1 VAARTLLLFKVV
13 PTQQDVA
20 QLYVNKQHKYFMLKK
35 ILTSPWTAL
44 LTLALIV
51 SIRIAD
57 PVFVESVRLR
67 YFDTLITAKEPTF
80 NNIVTVNIDE
90 PTLDKYGQWPLPRA
104 EYAKI
109 IKDLYDRGASLVVLN
124 VLMAEPDR
132 TGGDAGLSAALKNYP
147 VILGSVPSNK
157 TKNTPRVPG
166 SAVLGPEWLDQIVQ
180 YSGLIANVPQLENS
194 AAGVGIVSTL
204 PEVDGVNRRMPLIV
218 AVDDKLYPALS
229 LETLRVAAGDSTFQV
244 KLFEGG
250 VEKMRVPK
258 FGPVTTDNLGRVWI
272 DWSQESRSFGLTK
285 LPKDLEGAIVI
296 VGPTAAGI
304 GNPVP
309 TSKGAVWPHEVQA
322 AVIGTMMNGVVIQ
335 RPDYADGVEILAL
348 LAFGILLI
356 FLSRWTYVGI
366 GATVVI
372 VGAVVPGTMW
382 AFTNWLI
389 LSDAT
394 AISFGLILVALHT
407 YGVKFVSEFLQKQA
421 VKKQFAGYC
430 SPEVVRLLQENPDL
444 IKKGIKKDV
453 SVMFSDLRGFTP
465 IGEYFD
471 KPGNG
476 GPQGLATYMNGYMDA
491 ITIPIIDAN
500 GMVLKYVGDASM
512 HIHGAPLDDDRHAH
526 TIVAVGL
533 EMLDAVDEYTEI
545 MEAQG
550 LPPAAMGWGCNTGY
564 GYIGEMGSTARHGY
578 DILGDMVSTAA
589 RLEARCKAYG
599 VLCIIGAETY
609 NRTKDDFF
617 YLLLDNLQPK
627 GKTVAD
633 LIYTVLRT
641 RGIDY
646 ARDKIAHDVMHDLY
660 RQKKFDEAAAMCAK
674 LKGNFGGQMDKYY
687 KIWIERCDFM
697 KLQDLGDNW
706 NGEFVAHEK

>member
-1 VAARTLLLFKVV
+1 
-13 PTQQDVA
+13 
-20 QLYVNKQHKYFMLKK
+20 MLKK
-35 ILTSPWTAL
+35 LLLSPWTAL
-44 LTLALIV
+44 LTLVLV
-51 SIRIAD
+51 VGIRIAD
-57 PVFVESVRLR
+57 PSFVESVRLR
-67 YFDTLITAKEPTF
+67 YFDTLITSKAPTE
-80 NNIVTVNIDE
+80 NNIYTVNIDE
-90 PTLDKYGQWPLPRA
+90 AALDKYGQWPLPRA

-109 IKDLYDRGASLVVLN
+109 IKNLYDRGAGLVVLN

-132 TGGDAGLSAALKNYP
+132 SGGDVVLSNALKNYP
-147 VILGSVPSNK
+147 VILGSVPSAK
-157 TKNTPRVPG
+157 TKNIPRNPG
-166 SAVLGPEWLDQIVQ
+166 SAVMGPEWLDQIVQ
-180 YSGLIANVPQLENS
+180 YPGLIANVPALENG
-194 AAGVGIVSTL
+194 AAGIGIVSTL
-204 PEVDGVNRRMPLIV
+204 PEVDGVNRRLPLIV
-218 AVDDKLYPALS
+218 TVDGKLYPSIAM
-229 LETLRVAAGDSTFQV
+229 ETLRVAAGDSTFQV

-250 VEKMRVPK
+250 VEKMRIPK
-258 FGPVTTDNLGRVWI
+258 FGPVTTDNLGRVWV
-272 DWSQESRSFGLTK
+272 DWSQANKSVSLTD
-285 LPKDLEGAIVI
+285 LPKDFGGAIVI

-304 GNPVP
+304 SNPVP
-309 TSKGAVWPHEVQA
+309 TSKGAVFPHDVQA
-322 AVIGTMMNGVVIQ
+322 AVIATMANGVVIE
-335 RPDYADGVEILAL
+335 RPDYADGLEIIAVLVA
-348 LAFGILLI
+348 GILLL
-356 FLSRWTYVGI
+356 FLTRWTYVGL
-366 GATVVI
+366 ATTIVLAVGGVV
-372 VGAVVPGTMW
+372 ASRY
-382 AFTNWLI
+382 AFSDFLF
-389 LSDAT
+389 LFDAT
-394 AISFGLILVALHT
+394 AFTAGTILVALHA
-407 YGVKFVSEFLQKQA
+407 YGVKFVSELLQKQA
-421 VKKQFAGYC
+421 IKKQFAGYC

-476 GPQGLATYMNGYMDA
+476 GPEGLAKYMNGYMDA

-512 HIHGAPLDDDRHAH
+512 HIHGAPLDDDQHAH
-526 TIVAVGL
+526 TIVKVGL
-533 EMLDAVDEYTEI
+533 EMLDRVDEYTKI

-550 LPPAAMGWGCNTGY
+550 LPPAAMGWGCNTGD

-641 RGIDY
+641 RGADY
-646 ARDKIAHDVMHDLY
+646 TRDKIAHDVMHDLY
-660 RQKKFDEAAAMCAK
+660 KQKKFDDAAAMCKK

-697 KLQDLGDNW
+697 KQQSLPDNW

>member
-1 VAARTLLLFKVV
+1 M
-13 PTQQDVA
+13 P
-20 QLYVNKQHKYFMLKK
+20 
-35 ILTSPWTAL
+35 
-44 LTLALIV
+44 
-51 SIRIAD
+51 
-57 PVFVESVRLR
+57 
-67 YFDTLITAKEPTF
+67 
-80 NNIVTVNIDE
+80 
-90 PTLDKYGQWPLPRA
+90 
-104 EYAKI
+104 
-109 IKDLYDRGASLVVLN
+109 
-124 VLMAEPDR
+124 EPDR
-132 TGGDAGLSAALKNYP
+132 SGGDSTLGQTLKEFP
-147 VILGSVPSNK
+147 VVLGSVPSNK

-166 SAVLGPEWLDQIVQ
+166 SAVLGPEFLDQIVQ
-180 YSGLIANVPQLENS
+180 YPGLIANIPQLENN

-218 AVDDKLYPALS
+218 TVDGKLYPALS

-250 VEKMRVPK
+250 VEKMRIPK
-258 FGPVTTDNLGRVWI
+258 FGPISTDPLGRVWI
-272 DWSQESRSFGLTK
+272 DWSQESRNFSLTQ
-285 LPKDLEGAIVI
+285 LPKDLMGAIVI

-304 GNPVP
+304 SNPVP
-309 TSKGAVWPHEVQA
+309 TSKGAVFPHEVQA
-322 AVIGTMMNGVVIQ
+322 AVIGTMVNGVVIQ
-335 RPDYADGVEILAL
+335 RPDYADGVEIAAL

-372 VGAVVPGTMW
+372 VGAVVPGTIY

-389 LSDAT
+389 LGDAT
-394 AISFGLILVALHT
+394 ALAAGLVIVALHT

-421 VKKQFAGYC
+421 IKKQFAGYC

-476 GPQGLATYMNGYMDA
+476 GPQGLAKYMNGYMDA

-533 EMLDAVDEYTEI
+533 EMLDRVDEYTKI

-550 LPPAAMGWGCNTGY
+550 LPPAAMGWGCNTGD

-641 RGIDY
+641 RGVDY
-646 ARDKIAHDVMHDLY
+646 TRDKIAHDVMHDLY

-687 KIWIERCDFM
+687 KMWIERCEFM
-697 KLQDLGDNW
+697 KQQDLGDNW

>member
-1 VAARTLLLFKVV
+1 
-13 PTQQDVA
+13 
-20 QLYVNKQHKYFMLKK
+20 MLKK
-35 ILTSPWTAL
+35 IILSPWTAL
-44 LTLALIV
+44 LTLALV
-51 SIRIAD
+51 VGIRIAD
-57 PVFVESVRLR
+57 PTFVESVRLR
-67 YFDTLITAKEPTF
+67 YFDTLITAKAPTE
-80 NNIVTVNIDE
+80 NNIYTVNIDE
-90 PTLDKYGQWPLPRA
+90 ASLNKYGQWPLPRA

-109 IKDLYDRGASLVVLN
+109 IKDLYDRNAGLVVLN

-132 TGGDAGLSAALKNYP
+132 TGGDASLSSALKNYP
-147 VILGSVPSNK
+147 VVLGSVPSQK
-157 TKNTPRVPG
+157 TKNSPRNPG
-166 SAVLGPEWLDQIVQ
+166 SVVLGPEWLDQIVT
-180 YSGLIANVPQLENS
+180 YPGLIANIPQLENN
-194 AAGVGIVSTL
+194 AAGIGIVSTL
-204 PEVDGVNRRMPLIV
+204 PEVDAVNRRVPLIV
-218 AVDDKLYPALS
+218 TVDGKLYPSIAM
-229 LETLRVAAGDSTFQV
+229 ETLRVAAGDSTFQV

-250 VEKMRVPK
+250 VEKMRIPK
-258 FGPVTTDNLGRVWI
+258 FGPVTTDNLGRIWV
-272 DWSQESRSFGLTK
+272 DWSQTNKSVSLTN
-285 LPKDLEGAIVI
+285 LPKDFGGAIVI

-304 GNPVP
+304 ANPLP
-309 TSKGAVWPHEVQA
+309 TSKGAVWPHDAHA
-322 AVIGTMMNGVVIQ
+322 AVIGTMANNVVIE
-335 RPDYADGVEILAL
+335 RPDYADGAEIVAL
-348 LAFGILLI
+348 LAFGLLLI

-366 GATVVI
+366 CATVVI
-372 VGAVVPGTMW
+372 VGAVVPGTMY

-394 AISFGLILVALHT
+394 ALSFGLILVALHT

-421 VKKQFAGYC
+421 IKKQFAGYC

-476 GPQGLATYMNGYMDA
+476 GPEGLAKYMNGYMDA

-533 EMLDAVDEYTEI
+533 EMLDRVDEYTKI

-550 LPPAAMGWGCNTGY
+550 LPPAAMGWGCNTGD

-617 YLLLDNLQPK
+617 YLMLDNLQPK

-641 RGIDY
+641 KGEDY
-646 ARDKIAHDVMHDLY
+646 SKELATHNKMHELY
-660 RQKKFDEAAAMCAK
+660 KQKQFDAAAILCGE
-674 LKGNFGGQMDKYY
+674 LKGKFGGKMDKYY
-687 KIWIERCDFM
+687 KMWIERCDFM
-697 KLQDLGDNW
+697 KQQDLGDNW

>member
-1 VAARTLLLFKVV
+1 
-13 PTQQDVA
+13 
-20 QLYVNKQHKYFMLKK
+20 MLKK

-44 LTLALIV
+44 LTLALIT

-90 PTLDKYGQWPLPRA
+90 LTLDKYGQWPLPRA

-109 IKDLYDRGASLVVLN
+109 IKDLYDRGAGLVVLN

-132 TGGDAGLSAALKNYP
+132 TGGDAGLSSALKNYP
-147 VILGSVPSNK
+147 VVLGSVPSNK

-180 YSGLIANVPQLENS
+180 YPGLIANVPPLENS

-218 AVDDKLYPALS
+218 TVDGKLYPALS

-272 DWSQESRSFGLTK
+272 DWSQESRTFGLTK

-335 RPDYADGVEILAL
+335 RPDYADGAEIIAL
-348 LAFGILLI
+348 LAFGLLLI

-382 AFTNWLI
+382 AFSNWLI

-421 VKKQFAGYC
+421 IKKQFAGYC
-430 SPEVVRLLQENPDL
+430 SPEVVRLLQVNPDL
-444 IKKGIKKDV
+444 IKKGVKKDV

-476 GPQGLATYMNGYMDA
+476 GPEGLAKYMNGYMDA

-512 HIHGAPLDDDRHAH
+512 HIHGAPLDDDKHAH
-526 TIVAVGL
+526 TIVRVGL
-533 EMLDAVDEYTEI
+533 EMLDRVDTFTKEK
-545 MEAQG
+545 EAQG

-641 RGIDY
+641 KGEDY
-646 ARDKIAHDVMHDLY
+646 TRDKIAHDVMHDLY
-660 RQKKFDEAAAMCAK
+660 RQKQFDEAAAMCAK
-674 LKGNFGGQMDKYY
+674 MKGTFGGQMDKYY
-687 KIWIERCDFM
+687 KMWIERCEFM
-697 KLQDLGDNW
+697 KRQDLGDNW

>member
-1 VAARTLLLFKVV
+1 MKIEF
-13 PTQQDVA
+13 
-20 QLYVNKQHKYFMLKK
+20 KK
-35 ILTSPWTAL
+35 ILVSPWTAL
-44 LTLALIV
+44 LTLVLV
-51 SIRIAD
+51 LGIRVAD
-57 PVFVESVRLR
+57 PTFVESVRLR
-67 YFDTLITAKEPTF
+67 YFDTLITQKEPTA
-80 NNIVTVNIDE
+80 NNIYTVNIDE
-90 PTLDKYGQWPLPRA
+90 AALDKYGQWPLPRA

-109 IKDLYDRGASLVVLN
+109 IQDLYARGAGLVVLN

-132 TGGDAGLSAALKNYP
+132 TGGDSILGSALKNNP
-147 VILGSVPSNK
+147 VVLPSVPSGK
-157 TKNTPRVPG
+157 TKNSPRVPG
-166 SAVLGPEWLDQIVQ
+166 SAVLGPEWLEQIVT
-180 YSGLIANVPQLENS
+180 YPGLIANVPQLENS

-204 PEVDGVNRRMPLIV
+204 PEIDGVNRRLPLIV
-218 AVDDKLYPALS
+218 AVDGKLYPSIAM
-229 LETLRVAAGDSTFQV
+229 ETLRVAAGDSTFQV
-244 KLFEGG
+244 KLNESG
-250 VEKMRVPK
+250 VEKMRIPK
-258 FGPVTTDNLGRVWI
+258 FGPVTTDALGRIWI
-272 DWSQESRSFGLTK
+272 DWSQENKQVSLTN
-285 LPKDLEGAIVI
+285 LPKNFNGAIVV

-304 GNPVP
+304 ANPVP
-309 TSKGAVWPHEVQA
+309 TAKGAVFPQDVQA
-322 AVIGTMMNGVVIQ
+322 AAMATMINGVVIQ

-372 VGAVVPGTMW
+372 ICAVVPGTMY
-382 AFTNWLI
+382 AFNNWLI
-389 LSDAT
+389 LGDAT
-394 AISFGLILVALHT
+394 AIAFGLIIVALHT
-407 YGVKFVSEFLQKQA
+407 YGVKFISEFLQKQA
-421 VKKQFAGYC
+421 IKKQFAGYC

-476 GPQGLATYMNGYMDA
+476 GPEGLAKYMNGYMDA

-512 HIHGAPLDDDRHAH
+512 HIHGAPLDDDQHAH
-526 TIVAVGL
+526 TIVKVGL
-533 EMLDAVDEYTEI
+533 EMLDRVDEYTKI

-550 LPPAAMGWGCNTGY
+550 LPPAAMGWGCNTGD

-641 RGIDY
+641 RGVDY
-646 ARDKIAHDVMHDLY
+646 TRDKIAHDVMHDLY
-660 RQKKFDEAAAMCAK
+660 RQKQFDEAAAMCKK

-697 KLQDLGDNW
+697 KQQDLGDNW